1 MNHIIWHLGFYDKD
15 SELAQ
20 SVKTACSHIHC
31 HNEYDDN
38 WLFLNDENA
47 AKTADKYAEKV
58 VDYIFVKLGLKDSH
72 NGLTQLEKNEKRTAL
87 DWFNE
92 NIFSGV
98 TSKGD
103 KSKMEER
110 LRLLIRGHYLELKG
124 NTWFDKLMKK
134 QNLDHDISDILK
146 KVFNYKYFSSTEKK
160 YRSELLS
167 ATKITICPYCDRQYI
182 SYYSEDKTT
191 ADLDH
196 FWDKSKY
203 PYFALSLFNFIPSC
217 HTCNSTFKGT
227 KNLKVYPYRN
237 GFENKTHFE
246 LEPGNKINRR
256 TFFAQVVI
264 GSYKGRINVKQ
275 CVNEDVPKGRKA
287 DIENDISA
295 LKLNEL
301 YTEHGDYVRELL
313 TVKHL
318 YEDEDYIKQ
327 VNDILE
333 STLKKDSMDGKF
345 PYPVT
350 KEGIRAFLTG
360 DTSDDDCGYSDN
372 DLLPQKRPL
381 SALTSAVMNDDN
393 SLLIYSKNKK

>member
-1 MNHIIWHLGFYDKD
+1 MNHIIWRFGFYNKN

-20 SVKTACSHIHC
+20 SVNTACSHIHC
-31 HNEYDDN
+31 HKDDDDN
-38 WLFLNDENA
+38 WLFLNDKQAEE
-47 AKTADKYAEKV
+47 TADKYVEKV
-58 VDYIFVKLGLKDSH
+58 VDYIFVKLGLKMKH
-72 NGLTQLEKNEKRTAL
+72 NRLNPLGNVEKKTAL

-98 TSKGD
+98 TTKGD
-103 KSKMEER
+103 QSKMKER

-124 NTWFDKLMKK
+124 KTWFDNLMKK
-134 QNLDHDISDILK
+134 QRLDHDVSKILK
-146 KVFNYKYFSSTEKK
+146 KVFNYEYFSKTEKK

-182 SYYSEDKTT
+182 SYYSGDKTT

-196 FWDKSKY
+196 FWDKSEY

-227 KNLKVYPYRN
+227 KNLQVYPYRN
-237 GFENKTHFE
+237 GFENRTHFE
-246 LEPGNKINRR
+246 LEPDEKMKRGA
-256 TFFAQVVI
+256 FFAQVVI
-264 GSYKGRINVKQ
+264 GSYKGRIKVKQ
-275 CVNEDVPKGRKA
+275 RVNDDVIDPRKA
-287 DIENDISA
+287 EIENDISV

-301 YTEHGDYVRELL
+301 YKEHGDYVRELL

-327 VNDILE
+327 VNDILK
-333 STLKKDSMDGKF
+333 STLKKDNINRKF

-360 DTSDDDCGYSDN
+360 NTCDDDFGYADN
-372 DLLPQKRPL
+372 ALLPQKRPL
-381 SALTSAVMNDDN
+381 SALTSAVMSDDN
-393 SLLIYSKNKK
+393 SLLIFSGGKK